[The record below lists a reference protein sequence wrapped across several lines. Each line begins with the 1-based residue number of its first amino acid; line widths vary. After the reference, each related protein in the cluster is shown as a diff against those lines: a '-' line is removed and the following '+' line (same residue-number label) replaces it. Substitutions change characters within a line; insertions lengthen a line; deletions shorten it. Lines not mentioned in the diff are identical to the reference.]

1 MHLQGHG
8 TPPLYRIQR
17 IGAQSM
23 LKIVPAI
30 LLLLAVISDCRAE
43 VAAPYGQLPMA
54 FELNRGQA
62 DASVNFLARGQG
74 YSLFLTSG
82 EAVLS
87 LRDPSVA
94 SSRGDAERGSTASI
108 GTSPSGT
115 VVRMA
120 IAGANSHA
128 PVSGID
134 ALPGVTNYFVGDDPA
149 AWRTRI
155 PNYSKVEYT
164 GVYPGV
170 DLVYYGNQQQ
180 LEFDFIVAPGADP
193 KSIALDFKGVQALKV
208 NGQGDLIVS
217 TANGDLVQ
225 HKPAVYQ
232 QVDGQ
237 RRMVDGGYVVRGTR
251 ARIKVSRYDHSLPL
265 VIDPT
270 LSYSTYLGGKDFD
283 SGYSI
288 AVDANGDAYVTGLIY
303 SVDFPVARDAET
315 ARGEAAR
322 DSEAARGA
330 ERPARGEGDAFVAKL
345 NRDGSRFVYSTYL
358 GGSAQDLGSGIA
370 VDSRGNAYVTGY
382 TRSKNFPITRDA
394 MQAKFGSGAA
404 QNAFVARLDAFGE
417 IAYSTYLGGAGSDVG
432 QGITVDAN
440 ENAYVTGYTSSSNFP
455 TTARA
460 FQRTLNGFQNAFVT
474 KLDSAGT
481 MEYSTYLGG
490 DDYDF
495 GSAIAVNREG
505 KAYVTGTT
513 YAIFSS
519 TFPTTSNAY
528 QTVFA
533 GSGDAFVSKLS
544 ADGSALEYS
553 TFLGGSGYDG
563 GRGIALDTRGNAY
576 VTGYTRSNAFP
587 ITVGALQTGLNGTE
601 DAFVTKLNKDGSGLE
616 YSTYLGGSA
625 NDAGYGIAVGANGYA
640 YITGFTQSVD
650 FPTTTG
656 ALQTI
661 NASGRKP
668 FFAAL
673 DATGARLAYSTYLGG
688 SKGDGAY
695 GIAVDSDS
703 NAYLTGYTNSP
714 DFAATPEAS
723 QTSLANG
730 ASRDAFVIKIS
741 FTNSEER

>member
-1 MHLQGHG
+1 MHLQVHG

-30 LLLLAVISDCRAE
+30 LLLLAVFSDCRAE

-87 LRDPSVA
+87 LRDPSVP
-94 SSRGDAERGSTASI
+94 SSRGDADRGSTASI
-108 GTSPSGT
+108 GTSNPSGT

-120 IAGANSHA
+120 IAEANSHA

-193 KSIALDFKGVQALKV
+193 RSIALDFKGVQALKV
-208 NGQGDLIVS
+208 DGQGNLIVS

-225 HKPAVYQ
+225 HKPEVYQ

-237 RRMVDGGYVVRGTR
+237 RRMVDGSYVVHGTR
-251 ARIKVSRYDHSLPL
+251 ARIKVSRYDHTQPL

-288 AVDANGDAYVTGLIY
+288 AVDAKGDAYVTGLIY
-303 SVDFPVARDAET
+303 SVDFPVTRDAEIV
-315 ARGEAAR
+315 RGAEG
-322 DSEAARGA
+322 ARGA
-330 ERPARGEGDAFVAKL
+330 ERPARGDGDAFVAKL
-345 NRDGSRFVYSTYL
+345 NRDGSQFVYSTYL

-370 VDSRGNAYVTGY
+370 VDSRGNTYVTGY
-382 TRSKNFPITRDA
+382 TRSKNFPTTRGA
-394 MQAKFGSGAA
+394 MQPKFVSGAT

-417 IAYSTYLGGAGSDVG
+417 LSYSTYLGGAGSDAG

-460 FQRTLNGFQNAFVT
+460 FQSTLKGVQNAFVA
-474 KLDSAGT
+474 KLDSTGT
-481 MEYSTYLGG
+481 LEYSTFLGG

-495 GSAIAVNREG
+495 GEGVAVNREG
-505 KAYVTGTT
+505 NAYVTGTT

-528 QTVFA
+528 QTAFA

-563 GRGIALDTRGNAY
+563 GRGIALDARGNAY

-601 DAFVTKLNKDGSGLE
+601 DAFVTKLNKDGSGLD

-650 FPTTTG
+650 FPTTSG
-656 ALQTI
+656 AIQTI

-668 FFAAL
+668 FVAAL
-673 DATGARLAYSTYLGG
+673 DVTGARLAYSTYLGG
-688 SKGDGAY
+688 SKGDSAY

-703 NAYLTGYTNSP
+703 NAYVTGYTNSP
-714 DFAATPEAS
+714 DFAATPGAS